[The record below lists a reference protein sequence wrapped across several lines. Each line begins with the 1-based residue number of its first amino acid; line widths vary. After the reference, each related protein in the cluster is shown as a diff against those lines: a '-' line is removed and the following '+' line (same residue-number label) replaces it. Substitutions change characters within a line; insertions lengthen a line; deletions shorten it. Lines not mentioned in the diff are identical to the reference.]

1 MTGPVVIRRLPKTA
15 EAMRFTGDNATLIAD
30 WGGPDA
36 DIEAGRLV
44 IHTPQ
49 GDMTPQLGDWVISG
63 LAGELYPITTKA
75 FAAGWEVI
83 N

>member
-1 MTGPVVIRRLPKTA
+1 VTGPVGIRRLPKTA
-15 EAMRFTGDNATLIAD
+15 EAVRFTGDNAALIAQ
-30 WGGPDA
+30 WAGPDA

-49 GDMTPQLGDWVISG
+49 GDMTPNLGDWVING
-63 LAGELYPITTKA
+63 VAGEVYPISTKA

-83 N
+83 D